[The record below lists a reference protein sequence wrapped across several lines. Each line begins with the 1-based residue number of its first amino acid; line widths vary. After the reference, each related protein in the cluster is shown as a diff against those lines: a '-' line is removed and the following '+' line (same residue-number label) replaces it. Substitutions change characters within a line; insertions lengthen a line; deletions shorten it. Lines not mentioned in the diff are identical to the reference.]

1 MDGNLEEFL
10 SRPGSINAT
19 EAIDLCKDIVTGLE
33 FLHEQNIF
41 HRDLK
46 PQNNLYKEHPKLC
59 LKYADFGLIL

>member
-1 MDGNLEEFL
+1 ME
-10 SRPGSINAT
+10 NAT
-19 EAIDLCKDIVTGLE
+19 GAIGLCKDIITGLE

-46 PQNNLYKEHPKLC
+46 PQNILYKEHPKLC